1 MVNALVGSVADLSH
15 PRASHDAYRGQP
27 EAEVMLGLWRTS
39 INGCL
44 NGFAVDSADKLGHR
58 GAEIHGAATLYLAD

>member
-1 MVNALVGSVADLSH
+1 
-15 PRASHDAYRGQP
+15 
-27 EAEVMLGLWRTS
+27 MLGLWRTS